1 MEEGTPNDFS
11 RSGTDPIKIS
21 DGDQSNSS
29 QGNQN
34 QSYSPGQNAPQ
45 DRGFKV
51 DVTPSSPIQPSTLL
65 KQTKGSG
72 KKKNDG
78 RKMLVV
84 IPIILAILI
93 ATAFVMLNKPTVS
106 STTTVVSTTISPIH
120 NITTFSACM
129 NVSKPGKYYLSRDIK
144 TGIQSGGCIN
154 VYSDNVALVC
164 NQNHIT
170 GSGPYS
176 NTPPLTAGVSIN
188 GRDNVSVEGCVI
200 SNFSYGITAFNS
212 KGLKLTENNASQN
225 TLSQIYL
232 SNVSSSIIKYNFLS
246 RSSSP
251 RGALYITNSSQN
263 NSVLNNTIVFN
274 SGIGIRVNSTDNN
287 FVNNYVQSNPIAF
300 YCSADAGFSNSNY
313 AASNICYNQTGC
325 NFVTCDGINIPD
337 NVSSITL
344 GPRVSSCG
352 SITAPGGYG
361 LVAGIDGNINS
372 AGQTH
377 PNSLQPCISIL
388 SSNVQFNCNDYPI
401 SNTSI
406 GIVARGVDNVSLY
419 NCKISKSAF
428 GIIMNRASDVSIYNT
443 SVERGTMGVLLTNSS
458 NDTLKNFNGSYNDY
472 GIYFADSDGSSI
484 QRFTAINNTYGV
496 YLNSSF
502 QNSFYDGFALNNSR
516 IDVYADPA
524 AANATANFMSGTKC
538 GLSNTYWS
546 TCTQHVSPTL
556 SYYPIDSCTLIKR
569 SGNYTLTGNIDT
581 NSTRCIAVNADNV
594 KLSCGNHTITQISP
608 SFNSTGIYVNGRS
621 NVSISACNTAY
632 FRRGI
637 AVYNSTGIYVN
648 GTASGNQDYGILLSS
663 SSNTSV
669 YGNSASRSGV
679 AAIALYGTYNSSI
692 YDNAFGNSKS
702 SGIGIYLKN
711 STRNYIFNNTGST
724 NYIGVYLNGSSR
736 NNTIYDN
743 TMQLSGSAD
752 YECSNYNSN
761 ITAENN
767 GVNYGTRKAGCYWL
781 AALSQ
786 SSPAAYCTLSQNPS
800 VYTMSN
806 DYVYTYGNTCYG
818 IYSNYTTINCEGHTV
833 IATHGGTFAYFKNAN
848 KTVIENCYLKGF
860 TTPIVARNSSVD
872 VINNTIS
879 LGQNATSQKDAAI
892 SVSNSQNIKLEY
904 NNISDGYYG
913 IYAANDTYGYI
924 QDNFANATYP
934 YYLEGLNFV
943 HVLENTASKAAD
955 VGMSVIG
962 SEGNLF
968 SNNLLSGIKYGLLC
982 GIGSS
987 ASDSNNDFGGNSCS
1001 SEYGCEW
1008 INESKA
1014 TCS

>member
-1 MEEGTPNDFS
+1 MEEGTPDDFS
-11 RSGTDPIKIS
+11 QRGADSIKIS
-21 DGDQSNSS
+21 DGDQSNNN
-29 QGNQN
+29 QGNVS
-34 QSYSPGQNAPQ
+34 QSYSPGQNNAK

-65 KQTKGSG
+65 KQTKGPG
-72 KKKNDG
+72 KKKDG
-78 RKMLVV
+78 RKILIV
-84 IPIILAILI
+84 IPIILVILV
-93 ATAFVMLNKPTVS
+93 AAASVMLNKPAVS
-106 STTTVVSTTISPIH
+106 STTTIISTTILPVH

-129 NVSKPGKYYLSRDIK
+129 NVSKPGKYYLSKGIK
-144 TGIQSGGCIN
+144 TDIQRGGCIN
-154 VYSDNVALVC
+154 IYSDNVALVC

-176 NTPPLTAGVSIN
+176 NTPPLTTGISVN

-212 KGLKLTENNASQN
+212 KGLKLNENNASQN

-251 RGALYITNSSQN
+251 DGAFYITNGSQN

-274 SGIGIRVNSTDNN
+274 SGIGVRVNSTDNN

-313 AASNICYNQTGC
+313 AESNICYNQTGC

-344 GPRVSSCG
+344 GPRISSCG

-361 LVAGIDGNINS
+361 LVTGIDGNINS
-372 AGQTH
+372 AGETH

-388 SSNVQFNCNDYPI
+388 SSGVQLNCNNHSI

-406 GIVARGVDNVSLY
+406 GIVAKGVDNVSIY

-428 GIIMNRASDVSIYNT
+428 GIIMNRASDVSVYNT
-443 SVERGTMGVLLTNSS
+443 SAEGGTMGMLLTNSS

-472 GIYFADSDGSSI
+472 GMYFADSNGSSI
-484 QRFTAINNTYGV
+484 QRFIAINNTYGV
-496 YLNSSF
+496 YLNDSF
-502 QNSFYDGFALNNSR
+502 QNSFYNGFAFNNSR
-516 IDVYADPA
+516 IDVYADPV

-546 TCTQHVSPTL
+546 TCAQHVSPTL
-556 SYYPIDSCTLIKR
+556 AYYPIDSCTLIKR

-581 NSTRCIAVNADNV
+581 NSTRCITVNADNI
-594 KLSCGNHTITQISP
+594 KLSCSNYTITQISP

-621 NVSISACNTAY
+621 NVSISACDTAY

-637 AVYNSTGIYVN
+637 AVYNSTGVYIN
-648 GTASGNQDYGILLSS
+648 GTSSGNQDYGILLSS
-663 SSNTSV
+663 SSNATVHGS
-669 YGNSASRSGV
+669 SASRSGI
-679 AAIALYGTYNSSI
+679 AAIALYGTYNSRI

-702 SGIGIYLKN
+702 SGTGIYLKN

-724 NYIGVYLNGSSR
+724 NYIGIYLNGSSR
-736 NNTIYDN
+736 NNTVYNN

-767 GVNYGTRKAGCYWL
+767 GVNYGTKKVGCYWL
-781 AALSQ
+781 AGLSQ
-786 SSPAAYCTLSQNPS
+786 SAPAVGCTLSQNPS

-806 DYVYTYGNTCYG
+806 DQVYTYGNTCYG

-833 IATHGGTFAYFKNAN
+833 IATHGGTFAYFVNAN
-848 KTVIENCYLKGF
+848 NTVIENCYLKGF
-860 TTPIVARNSSVD
+860 TAPIVARNSSVE

-879 LGQNATSQKDAAI
+879 LGQNATLQKDAAI
-892 SVSNSQNIKLEY
+892 SVSDSQNMKLED
-904 NNISDGYYG
+904 NNISNGYYG
-913 IYAANDTYGYI
+913 IYAANDIYGYI
-924 QDNFANATYP
+924 RYNFANATYP
-934 YYLEGLNFV
+934 YYMEGLDFV
-943 HVLENTASKAAD
+943 HILANVAGKTASI
-955 VGMSVIG
+955 GMSVIG
-962 SEGNLF
+962 STGNLF
-968 SNNLLSGIKYGLLC
+968 SNNQFNGIKYGLSC

-1001 SEYGCEW
+1001 SEYDCGW